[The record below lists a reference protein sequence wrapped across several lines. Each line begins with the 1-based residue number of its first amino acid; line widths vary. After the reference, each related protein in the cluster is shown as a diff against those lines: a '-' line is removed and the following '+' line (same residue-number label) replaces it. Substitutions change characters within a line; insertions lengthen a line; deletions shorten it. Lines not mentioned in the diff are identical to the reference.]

1 MVILVKLVLQKN
13 QFAVSVEA
21 NMTLNNAKVR
31 MIFIKSNAVTAQDI
45 IEMGMIM
52 ISDIVQYQMNVR
64 IEE

>member
-31 MIFIKSNAVTAQDI
+31 MIFIKSHAVTAQDI

-52 ISDIVQYQMNVR
+52 ISGIVQYQMKVR